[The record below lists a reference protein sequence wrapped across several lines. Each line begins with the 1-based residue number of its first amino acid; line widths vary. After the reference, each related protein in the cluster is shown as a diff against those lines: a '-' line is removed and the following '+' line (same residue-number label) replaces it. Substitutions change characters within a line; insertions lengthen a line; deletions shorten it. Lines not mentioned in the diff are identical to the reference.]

1 MYKKVQT
8 DWSANTI
15 PDRLS
20 TGQDLKKSSISLTLS
35 SVSKGPLVDQI
46 LQQQAVSGVA
56 IEQEYLQPKQ
66 LFARQKKILRTG
78 PTPGGEFWV
87 DVWFGLGEA
96 C

>member
-20 TGQDLKKSSISLTLS
+20 TGPELKKPSISVTLS

-46 LQQQAVSGVA
+46 LQQQTVSGVA
-56 IEQEYLQPKQ
+56 TEKEYLQPKQ
-66 LFARQKKILRTG
+66 LFAR
-78 PTPGGEFWV
+78 
-87 DVWFGLGEA
+87 
-96 C
+96 